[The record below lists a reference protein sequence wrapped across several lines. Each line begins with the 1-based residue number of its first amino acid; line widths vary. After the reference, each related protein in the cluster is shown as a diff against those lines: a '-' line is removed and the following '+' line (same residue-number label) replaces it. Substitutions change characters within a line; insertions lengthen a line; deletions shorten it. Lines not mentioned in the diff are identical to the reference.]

1 MCKVHIPRFPIFPVN
16 VLRVVSIL
24 LLLPAVHAVALEPSA
39 LRSTAEYSAAN
50 RGTVLLVQQHGKTLL
65 AATANGASLSTRG
78 KIYSGTKMF
87 WILAGLAAEEDGIL
101 GLDERAADTIHE
113 WADGSARSRVT
124 VRQLLDFTSG
134 LEPNFAL
141 HGDGIGNRNALAIAT
156 RFGSAPGGSFIY
168 GPAALQVFHEILKRK
183 LAAHR
188 ETPTAFLE
196 RRVLRP
202 LGLGSQRYVVD
213 RGGNPLLASGFK
225 LSAAEWLNMGQ
236 CIMRQGAPVVGSG
249 AFSNVTRGT
258 RGNPAFGMA
267 LWNNRA
273 APGGRVVDP
282 EDMLELPW
290 KRQNWSGACLSKSA
304 PGDLLAC
311 IGSGGQR
318 LYVVPSQDL
327 IVVRQGGFGRFHD
340 AEFLARLFGR

>member
-1 MCKVHIPRFPIFPVN
+1 MKLTRLIPSLLFITAVRAFAVEASG
-16 VLRVVSIL
+16 LR
-24 LLLPAVHAVALEPSA
+24 AA
-39 LRSTAEYSAAN
+39 AEYSAAN
-50 RGTVLLVQQHGKTLL
+50 RGTVLLVHQHGQRVF
-65 AATANGASLSTRG
+65 AATANGGSLSARG

-87 WILAGLAAEEDGIL
+87 WILAGLAAEQDGIL
-101 GLDERAADTIHE
+101 GLDERAADIIHE

-124 VRQLLDFTSG
+124 IRQLLNFTSG

-141 HGDGIGNRNALAIAT
+141 HGDGIGNRNALAIST
-156 RFGSAPGGSFIY
+156 RFGGAPGGSFIY

-202 LGLGSQRYVVD
+202 LGLGSQRYVLD
-213 RGGNPLLASGFK
+213 RSGNPLLASGFK
-225 LSAAEWLNMGQ
+225 LSATEWLNMGQ
-236 CIMRQGAPVVGSG
+236 CILQQGAPVVGSG
-249 AFSNVTRGT
+249 AFSNATHGT
-258 RGNPAFGMA
+258 RSNPAFGMA

-273 APGGRVVDP
+273 APRGRVVDP

-318 LYVVPSQDL
+318 LYVVPSQGL

>member
-1 MCKVHIPRFPIFPVN
+1 MKLSRLIPT
-16 VLRVVSIL
+16 L
-24 LLLPAVHAVALEPSA
+24 LLITAVRAVAVEASG
-39 LRSTAEYSAAN
+39 LRAAAEYSAAS
-50 RGTVLLVQQHGKTLL
+50 RGTVLLVHQHGQRVF
-65 AATANGASLSTRG
+65 AATANGGSLSTRG

-87 WILAGLAAEEDGIL
+87 WILAALAAEQDGIL
-101 GLDERAADTIHE
+101 GLDDRAVETIHE

-124 VRQLLDFTSG
+124 IRQLLNFTSG

-141 HGDGIGNRNALAIAT
+141 HGEGTGNRNELAIST

-183 LAAHR
+183 LTAHR

-196 RRVLRP
+196 LRVLRP
-202 LGLGSQRYVVD
+202 LGLGSQRYVLD
-213 RGGNPLLASGFK
+213 RSGNPLLASGFK
-225 LSAAEWLNMGQ
+225 LSAAEWLNMGR
-236 CIMRQGAPVVGSG
+236 CILQQGAPVVGSG
-249 AFSNVTRGT
+249 AFSSVTRGT
-258 RGNPAFGMA
+258 RSNPAFGMA
-267 LWNNRA
+267 LWNNHA
-273 APGGRVVDP
+273 ASGGRVVDP

-318 LYVVPSQDL
+318 LYVVPSQGL
-327 IVVRQGGFGRFHD
+327 IVVRLGGFGSFHD